1 MLEIKAIGI
10 GGIGCALLPFLCR
23 YLQYSGEPAR
33 LTLIDGDRFEP
44 GNAARQAF
52 SHLGNKAEVKSR
64 ELAREF
70 EALAF
75 RSAPEYV
82 TEDNV
87 ARLIGEGEMVFLMV
101 DNHASRHLVSRHVS
115 SLADLT
121 LISGGNDEED
131 GNVQVY
137 VRREGRDLTPSLAR
151 YHPGD
156 CPPPGPES
164 RRPVLRGT
172 HGGRRPPTALRQSH
186 GGVPDAQRLL
196 CPQTGPLELLGSL
209 PGHRQEPQPGRVPPG
224 VKPDPNLPVAQ
235 ASRLCRRRSRARP
248 RAIVWYINRSLHF
261 AAKGVGRR
269 LGTKPLSTNS

>member
-33 LTLIDGDRFEP
+33 VTLIDGDRFER

-52 SHLGNKAEVKSR
+52 SGLGNKAEVKAG

-75 RSAPEYV
+75 RSKPEYV

-87 ARLIGEGEMVFLMV
+87 ARLIGEGEVVFLMV

-115 SLADLT
+115 SLADLS
-121 LISGGNDEED
+121 LISGGNDYED

-137 VRREGRDLTPSLAR
+137 IRQKGLDLTPSLAR
-151 YHPGD
+151 YHPEIAAPQDRNPAAMSCEELMAAGAPQLLFANLMVASLMLNAFYALRAGRLNYSEVYLD
-156 CPPPGPES
+156 IVHNAS
-164 RRPVLRGT
+164 RGVSRPV
-172 HGGRRPPTALRQSH
+172 
-186 GGVPDAQRLL
+186 
-196 CPQTGPLELLGSL
+196 
-209 PGHRQEPQPGRVPPG
+209 
-224 VKPDPNLPVAQ
+224 
-235 ASRLCRRRSRARP
+235 
-248 RAIVWYINRSLHF
+248 
-261 AAKGVGRR
+261 
-269 LGTKPLSTNS
+269 